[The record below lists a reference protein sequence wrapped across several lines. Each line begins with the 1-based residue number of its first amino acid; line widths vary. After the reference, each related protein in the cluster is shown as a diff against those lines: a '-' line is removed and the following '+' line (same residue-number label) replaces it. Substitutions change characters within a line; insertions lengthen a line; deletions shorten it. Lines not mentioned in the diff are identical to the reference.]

1 MNALMLRSLT
11 KQAHQT
17 LHSFF
22 GMRRYARYLEKQKC
36 TETHSATAEEKENG
50 ISIIAG
56 PASFNVR
63 VVQGE
68 WTPPSAFDFAAFGLA
83 ALSLTHG
90 WKIDVDLPVTE
101 NAAQK
106 LDHMKNVYRLWSIAR
121 LSSLRLNFSN
131 LVSSSPGE
139 RAPGTLLCLSGGI
152 DSTFAA
158 TEALKEGSVAAFLL
172 IAGADY
178 DNADEKGFIQLRDRV
193 SGIASIFGRDLTI
206 LETDIRQSGIEWEML
221 HGLNLASCLHF
232 FSSTY
237 EAAGFALDNTIYQ
250 DVVRNPWG
258 SNAALPGLFSTI
270 DFSVKGVGE
279 TTNRVEKTRRIYD
292 YSPDLMDL
300 LSVCW
305 EDKTTGGNCGHCRKC
320 IETRLC
326 FHAAGISDQKA
337 FLSHPPL
344 EEGIERFKA
353 GGNLPEVKGQL
364 VRTAELVDA
373 LPKGR
378 VKSRLQDFEAEVRRK
393 YFALDP
399 MR

>member
-1 MNALMLRSLT
+1 MLRSLR
-11 KQAHQT
+11 KQAYQS
-17 LHSFF
+17 LHDFV
-22 GMRRYARYLEKQKC
+22 GMRRYAWYLEKQKC
-36 TETHSATAEEKENG
+36 TGTHTATVEKKENEV
-50 ISIIAG
+50 SVIAG

-68 WTPPSAFDFAAFGLA
+68 WTPPSAYDFAAYGLA

-90 WKIDVDLPVTE
+90 WKINVDLPVTE
-101 NAAQK
+101 DAAQR
-106 LDHMKNVYRLWSIAR
+106 LDHMANVYRLWSIAR
-121 LSSLRLNFSN
+121 LSSLRLIFSN

-158 TEALKEGSVAAFLL
+158 TAALEEGSVAAFLL

-178 DNADEKGFIQLRDRV
+178 KNAGEKGFVQLRERV
-193 SGIASIFGRDLTI
+193 SAIASIFGRDLTI
-206 LETDIRQSGIEWEML
+206 VETDIRQSGIEWEML
-221 HGLNLASCLHF
+221 HGVNLASCLHF

-237 EAAGFALDNTIYQ
+237 EAGGFGLDNTVYQ

-258 SNAALPGLFSTI
+258 NNAALPRLFSTN
-270 DFSVKGVGE
+270 DFRVDGFGE

-305 EDKTTGGNCGHCRKC
+305 EDETTGGNCGHCRKC

-326 FHAAGISDQKA
+326 FLAAGISDQKT

-344 EEGIERFKA
+344 EEAIDKFEV
-353 GGNLPEVKGQL
+353 GGNLPKVKGQL

-378 VKSRLQDFEAEVRRK
+378 VKSRLQDFEAEVRKK
-393 YFALDP
+393 YLALDP